1 MSEDVFSVLKKKIRN
16 QMNDLADHLAVG
28 SAKDMEEYRKIT
40 GIIEGLAWAEREV
53 IDLEDKLLKLQFVGR
68 NAQTGR
74 NNKTRGKYGDTR
86 KRNRK
91 SCY

>member
-28 SAKDMEEYRKIT
+28 SAKDIEEYRKIT

-53 IDLEDKLLKLQFVGR
+53 IDLEDKLLKL
-68 NAQTGR
+68 
-74 NNKTRGKYGDTR
+74 
-86 KRNRK
+86 
-91 SCY
+91 